1 MSGRNKIALIGAGQI
16 GGILALIATQKELGD
31 LVLVDLPALESK
43 VRGKVLDLLALR
55 PHDGYDVELAAS
67 GEFAA
72 IAGADLVIVTA
83 GVPRRPGM
91 SREDLLETNLGIIRE
106 VARQVAR
113 HAPDAF
119 VILTTNPLDAMI
131 YAFHQASG
139 LPGRQLVGMAGAL
152 DSGRFR
158 TFIAMETGLSVQ
170 DVSALVIGGHGPS
183 MIPLTRTATVGG
195 VPIDALLTEEQIAAI
210 VRRTQGA
217 GTEIVELLG
226 NGSAFY
232 SPAAAVMEMAE
243 ACLKDKKR
251 VIPAAALCQ
260 GEYGV
265 DGWFIGVPCVIGAG
279 GVERVLEFPLT
290 PEERS
295 RFEATLEAVKRTV
308 AKTGPR

>member
-1 MSGRNKIALIGAGQI
+1 MTTRKKIALIGAGQI

-31 LVLVDLPALESK
+31 LVLVDLPSLEQR
-43 VRGKVLDLLALR
+43 VRGKVLDLMALR
-55 PHDGYDVELAAS
+55 PHDGYDVELSAS
-67 GEFAA
+67 GDFAA

-91 SREDLLETNLGIIRE
+91 SREDLLEINLGITRE
-106 VARQVAR
+106 VARQVSR

-131 YAFHQASG
+131 YAFHQTSG
-139 LPGRQLVGMAGAL
+139 FPGRQLVGMAGAL

-158 TFIAMETGLSVQ
+158 SFIAMETGLSVQ
-170 DVSALVIGGHGPS
+170 DVSGLVIGGHGPS
-183 MIPLTRTATVGG
+183 MIPLTRTATIGG
-195 VPIDALLTEEQIAAI
+195 VPIDALLTRSQIDAI
-210 VRRTQGA
+210 VKRTQRA

-243 ACLKDKKR
+243 AYLKDQKR
-251 VIPAAALCQ
+251 IIPAAARCQ

-265 DGWFIGVPCVIGAG
+265 DGYFIGVPCVIGAG
-279 GVERVLEFPLT
+279 GVERVVEFELT
-290 PEERS
+290 PEER
-295 RFEATLEAVKRTV
+295 ALLDTTIEAVKLTV
-308 AKTGPR
+308 AKTGT

>member
-1 MSGRNKIALIGAGQI
+1 MTTRKKIALIGAGQI

-31 LVLVDLPALESK
+31 LVLVDLPSLEQR
-43 VRGKVLDLLALR
+43 VRGKVLDLMALR
-55 PHDGYDVELAAS
+55 PHDGYDVELSAS
-67 GEFAA
+67 GDFAA

-91 SREDLLETNLGIIRE
+91 SREDLLEINLGITRE
-106 VARQVAR
+106 VARQVSR

-131 YAFHQASG
+131 YAFHQTSG
-139 LPGRQLVGMAGAL
+139 FPGRQLVGMAGAL

-158 TFIAMETGLSVQ
+158 SFIAMETGLSVQ
-170 DVSALVIGGHGPS
+170 DVSGLVIGGHGPS
-183 MIPLTRTATVGG
+183 MIPLTRTATIGG
-195 VPIDALLTEEQIAAI
+195 VPIDALLTRSQIDAI
-210 VRRTQGA
+210 VKRTQRA

-243 ACLKDKKR
+243 AYLKDQKR
-251 VIPAAALCQ
+251 IIPAAARCQ

-265 DGWFIGVPCVIGAG
+265 DGYFIGVPCVIGAG
-279 GVERVLEFPLT
+279 GVERVVEFELT
-290 PEERS
+290 PDER
-295 RFEATLEAVKRTV
+295 ALLDTTIEAVKLTV
-308 AKTGPR
+308 AKTGP